1 MRIFLTKLNSGWTER
16 STQRNG
22 GKMNLIV
29 KFKKQFKE
37 IFGDKKIDIVC
48 EKANENNGLI
58 EISNP
63 QSLSE
68 ETKKKIEEKMFKDF
82 IKDARKGGL

>member
-1 MRIFLTKLNSGWTER
+1 
-16 STQRNG
+16 
-22 GKMNLIV
+22 MNLMN

-58 EISNP
+58 AISNP

-68 ETKKKIEEKMFKDF
+68 ETKKKIEEQMFKNF
-82 IKDARKGGL
+82 IKDAREGGL